1 MQQCRM
7 PLRPYP
13 REPRSTGVRRTPV
26 AADVAMRSVVDSDLD
41 ALFDQM
47 RDPVPDCQGT
57 FRNPLT
63 ESAT

>member
-1 MQQCRM
+1 M
-7 PLRPYP
+7 
-13 REPRSTGVRRTPV
+13 RRTPV